1 MKVLF
6 KKIFAIEGNIG
17 AGKTTLLSKLENE
30 IPNCKVIYEPVD
42 EWKNIGGV
50 DLLKSF
56 YNDPKRWGF
65 TFELESMVSKVRK
78 IKEAISSNVDV
89 ILMER
94 SIYSDKVF
102 QVTSFYY
109 DKISGM
115 EMQILDDI
123 RKDFMKD
130 YPHLSGVIYVDTDT
144 DICLERIKSR
154 GRTEEYGVTK
164 DYLEKLEDGFLTTKY
179 GCPMAMIDGNYN
191 SSDVKK
197 TTNMV
202 LKFINKCV

>member
-17 AGKTTLLSKLENE
+17 AGKSTLLSKLENE

-42 EWKNIGGV
+42 EWKNIGGS
-50 DLLKSF
+50 DLLKAF
-56 YNDPKRWGF
+56 YTDPKRWAF

-78 IKEAISSNVDV
+78 IKEAISTNVDV

-94 SIYSDKVF
+94 SIFSDKIF

-109 DKISGM
+109 DKTSGL
-115 EMQILDDI
+115 EMQLLDDI
-123 RKDFMKD
+123 RKDLMKD
-130 YPHLSGVIYVDTDT
+130 YPHLSGVIYVDTDPST
-144 DICLERIKSR
+144 CLERIKSR
-154 GRTEEYGVTK
+154 GRTEEYCVTK
-164 DYLEKLEDGFLTTKY
+164 DYLEKLEDGFLSTKY
-179 GCPMAMIDGNYN
+179 GCPMAMIDGNYD
-191 SSDVKK
+191 SKDAKK
-197 TTNMV
+197 TINMV

>member
-17 AGKTTLLSKLENE
+17 AGKSTLLSKLENE

-42 EWKNIGGV
+42 EWKNIGGT

-56 YNDPKRWGF
+56 YTDPKRWAF

-94 SIYSDKVF
+94 SIFSDKVF

-109 DKISGM
+109 DKLSGM
-115 EMQILDDI
+115 EIQLLDDI
-123 RKDFMKD
+123 RKDLMKD
-130 YPHLSGVIYVDTDT
+130 YPHLSGVIYVDTDVSE
-144 DICLERIKSR
+144 CLTRIKSR

-164 DYLEKLEDGFLTTKY
+164 DYLEKLEDGFLSTKY
-179 GCPMAMIDGNYN
+179 GCPMAMIDGNYD
-191 SSDVKK
+191 SKDAKK
-197 TTNMV
+197 TINMV

>member
-17 AGKTTLLSKLENE
+17 AGKSTLLSKLENE
-30 IPNCKVIYEPVD
+30 IPNCKVLYEPVE
-42 EWKNIGGV
+42 EWKNLGGT

-56 YNDPKRWGF
+56 YTDPKRWAF

-78 IKEAISSNVDV
+78 IKEAICTNVDV

-94 SIYSDKVF
+94 SIFSDKVF

-109 DKISGM
+109 DKISGV
-115 EMQILDDI
+115 EMQLLDDI
-123 RKDFMKD
+123 RKDLMKD
-130 YPHLSGVIYVDTDT
+130 YPNLSGVIYVDTDPST
-144 DICLERIKSR
+144 CLERIKSR
-154 GRTEEYGVTK
+154 GRTEEYCVTK
-164 DYLEKLEDGFLTTKY
+164 DYLEKLEDGFLSTKY
-179 GCPMAMIDGNYN
+179 GCPMAMIDGNYD
-191 SSDVKK
+191 SKDAKK
-197 TTNMV
+197 TINMV

>member
-17 AGKTTLLSKLENE
+17 AGKSTLLSKLEGV

-56 YNDPKRWGF
+56 YTDPKRWAF
-65 TFELESMVSKVRK
+65 TFELESMISKVRK

-94 SIYSDKVF
+94 SIYSDKIF
-102 QVTSFYY
+102 S
-109 DKISGM
+109 
-115 EMQILDDI
+115 
-123 RKDFMKD
+123 
-130 YPHLSGVIYVDTDT
+130 
-144 DICLERIKSR
+144 
-154 GRTEEYGVTK
+154 
-164 DYLEKLEDGFLTTKY
+164 
-179 GCPMAMIDGNYN
+179 
-191 SSDVKK
+191 
-197 TTNMV
+197 
-202 LKFINKCV
+202 

>member
-6 KKIFAIEGNIG
+6 KKIFAVEGNIG
-17 AGKTTLLSKLENE
+17 AGKSTLLSKLEGV

-56 YNDPKRWGF
+56 YTDPKRWAF
-65 TFELESMVSKVRK
+65 TFELESMISKVRK

-89 ILMER
+89 IIMER

-115 EMQILDDI
+115 EMQILDDL

-130 YPHLSGVIYVDTDT
+130 YPHLSGVIYVDTDS
-144 DICLERIKSR
+144 DVCLTRIKSR
-154 GRTEEYGVTK
+154 GRTEESCVNK
-164 DYLEKLEDGFLTTKY
+164 EYLEKLEDGFLSTKY

-191 SSDVKK
+191 SNDAQK
-197 TTNMV
+197 TVNMV